1 MTLWHHVTSSNYY
14 ISTTTVSMAMT
25 FGGMV
30 TCHEGLLTIKSH
42 NVLIMWSCKVMWQTK
57 IIISLLPEWLWPP
70 NLIEWWHTLRH
81 LKKKSYI
88 HMNDN
93 LTWWVTTYKLHQ
105 PLITWSCKITW
116 KTKTII
122 SPLQECLWQPHLTE
136 R

>member
-1 MTLWHHVTSSNYY
+1 MTLWHHVTSSDYY

-30 TCHEGLLTIKSH
+30 TYHEGLLTIKSH

-57 IIISLLPEWLWPP
+57 IIISSTRVSMTTKLDRMVTYFE
-70 NLIEWWHTLRH
+70 T

-105 PLITWSCKITW
+105 PLITWSCKIKW

>member
-1 MTLWHHVTSSNYY
+1 MTLWHHVTSSDYY
-14 ISTTTVSMAMT
+14 ISTTTVSMAVT

-30 TCHEGLLTIKSH
+30 TYHEGLLTIKSH
-42 NVLIMWSCKVMWQTK
+42 NVLIIWSCKVMWQTK
-57 IIISLLPEWLWPP
+57 IIISSTRVTMTTKLDRMVTYFE
-70 NLIEWWHTLRH
+70 T

-105 PLITWSCKITW
+105 PLITWSCKIKW

>member
-1 MTLWHHVTSSNYY
+1 MTLWHHVTSSDYY

-30 TCHEGLLTIKSH
+30 TYHEGLLTIKSH

-57 IIISLLPEWLWPP
+57 IIISTTRVTMTTKLDRMVTYFE
-70 NLIEWWHTLRH
+70 T

-88 HMNDN
+88 HINEN

-105 PLITWSCKITW
+105 PLITWSCKIKW

>member
-1 MTLWHHVTSSNYY
+1 MTLWHHVTSSDYY

-30 TCHEGLLTIKSH
+30 TYHEGLLTIKSH

-57 IIISLLPEWLWPP
+57 IIISSTRVTMTTKLDRMVTYFE
-70 NLIEWWHTLRH
+70 T

-105 PLITWSCKITW
+105 PLITWSCKIKW